1 MTFSYINSL
10 FLKSIGLICPVEIER
25 HIIGD
30 ITSQKLFKKVN
41 ELLNL
46 SPTMKEIEEWS
57 LEAKSMKKTELTKLL
72 QKTMRDKYKIK
83 VFDFIMTIS
92 TWEFIYEVIRMEW
105 FGSFSKSF
113 KKKISHFNGKTNE
126 ER

>member
-1 MTFSYINSL
+1 VNT
-10 FLKSIGLICPVEIER
+10 KS
-25 HIIGD
+25 
-30 ITSQKLFKKVN
+30 KVFDPK
-41 ELLNL
+41 NL
-46 SPTMKEIEEWS
+46 E
-57 LEAKSMKKTELTKLL
+57 
-72 QKTMRDKYKIK
+72 KTMRDKYKIK